1 MTIEEMLEY
10 GDVIYISRPLAKK
23 LGLRT
28 ALTFAV
34 LKSLANKNHEVT
46 ITAEALQKDYIP
58 DVSVSTVRRHLKD
71 LESLK
76 LIQSFQGNLDQF
88 DATKTYRINWAVVES
103 YYKTGE
109 SL

>member
-1 MTIEEMLEY
+1 MSIEELLDY

-23 LGLRT
+23 LGMRT

-46 ITAEALQKDYIP
+46 ITAEALRKDYMP
-58 DVSVSTVRRHLKD
+58 DVSINTVRRHLKD

-76 LIQSFQGNLDQF
+76 LIQSYQASMDQF
-88 DATKTYRINWAVVES
+88 NATKTYRINWSVVES
-103 YYKTGE
+103 YFTGE
-109 SL
+109 SR